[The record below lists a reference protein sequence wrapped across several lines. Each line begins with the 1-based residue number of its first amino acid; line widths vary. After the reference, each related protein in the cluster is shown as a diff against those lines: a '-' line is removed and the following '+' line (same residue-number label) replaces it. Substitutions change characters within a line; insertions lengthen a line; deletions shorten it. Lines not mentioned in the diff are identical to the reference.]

1 MNIYKKYAFSLTELL
16 IVLVILSVLF
26 AALAP
31 IITKR
36 RSGSSF
42 STESVWNYVTNDDM
56 MDAFYDPGVP
66 GWTSSAFVGVNPINV
81 PAAELKKSAKLVI
94 RAANSPNPQRQIQF
108 RYGTGNGVNTG
119 TLHADTKK
127 NLLLGSSFTSL
138 LPASTYSSSNNTAA
152 GIGVLNTL
160 RGLYNS
166 VAYGSYALATNTV
179 MPSTTSTIAV
189 GTNSGRSLPSTAAS
203 NIFIGS
209 NSGAS
214 AVGLVGNVALGS
226 YSIGDSSNAGKYNV
240 FMGSQT
246 GSGFTTSDAIYNVVL
261 GSKYYG
267 SKSKYNTIL
276 GYDAYSSGHP
286 DIQNLTAIGYDSCA
300 SFTVAGKTGS
310 RTCIGYTSGSGV
322 GNTPSTF
329 SGDNDDRVF
338 LGGYP
343 LGGFAGRS
351 VLEIHNIPESFK
363 QPYKGN
369 TSGGPVKYISSPT
382 VVLNSNLTVRGNLYA
397 PNDWERLSG
406 YNFTDV
412 STNFRGGDVCTD
424 DKWRPVRKK
433 YTCRWGDKNRKPDP
447 FSANL
452 LDTHRGGNK
461 ECTTDS
467 FSYTFASYCPQLK
480 VSSDLRLKTNLSK
493 NEDGL
498 SKILELK
505 PYVYTFKD
513 DANKL
518 PQVGV
523 VAQDLQKV
531 FPTAVITGKDGYLR
545 IRWDEMFYAAINAI
559 KTLNSKVE
567 KIALDISNM
576 EADIRNIKSKHV
588 QLQKKIAILNS
599 RAAKLERK

>member
-31 IITKR
+31 ILTKR
-36 RSGSSF
+36 RSGASF

-66 GWTSSAFVGVNPINV
+66 GWTSSAFVGTNPIKV
-81 PAAELKKSAKLVI
+81 PAAEVKKSAKLVI

-108 RYGTGNGVNTG
+108 RYGTGDGVNTG
-119 TLHADTKK
+119 TLHVDSNK
-127 NLLLGSSFTSL
+127 NVLLGSSFTSII
-138 LPASTYSSSNNTAA
+138 PSSVYSSSYNAAA

-160 RGLYNS
+160 RNLNNS
-166 VAYGSYALATNTV
+166 VAYGSYALATNSS
-179 MPSTTSTIAV
+179 MPSNSSTIAV
-189 GTNSGRSLPSTAAS
+189 GSNSGRSLPSTAIS

-214 AVGLVGNVALGS
+214 AVGLTNNVALGS
-226 YSIGDSSNAGKYNV
+226 YSIGDSSNFGKYNV
-240 FMGSQT
+240 FMGTQT
-246 GSGFTTSDAIYNVVL
+246 GGGFTNSNAMYNVVL
-261 GSKYYG
+261 GSKFYG
-267 SKSKYNTIL
+267 KNSKNNTLL
-276 GYDAYSSGHP
+276 GYDAYSSGNP

-300 SFTVAGKTGS
+300 SFTVSGKSGS
-310 RTCIGYTSGSGV
+310 RTCIGYSSGSGV
-322 GNTPSTF
+322 GNTPDLF
-329 SGDNDDRVF
+329 SGDGNDRVF

-351 VLEIHNIPESFK
+351 VLEIHNITDSFK

-382 VVLNSNLTVRGNLYA
+382 VVLNSNLAVRGNLYA

-406 YNFTDV
+406 YNFDEV
-412 STNFRGGDVCTD
+412 STNLRGGNVCTD
-424 DKWRPVRKK
+424 DKWRPVRRK
-433 YTCRWGDKNRKPDP
+433 YTCRWFDKNFKPDP
-447 FSANL
+447 FSVNL
-452 LDTHRGGNK
+452 LDTHHGGNK

-467 FSYTFASYCPQLK
+467 FSYTFAKYCPQLS

-513 DANKL
+513 DANKI

-531 FPTAVITGKDGYLR
+531 FPTAVTKGKDGYLR
-545 IRWDEMFYAAINAI
+545 IRWDEMLYAAINAI
-559 KTLNSKVE
+559 KTLNSKIE
-567 KIALDISNM
+567 KIALDISEM
-576 EADIRNIKSKHV
+576 EADISKIESKHV